1 MLLPVDFNRQGVEV
15 RLLRGPEGRLFHGDG
30 DFGPPVAGEFSLS
43 ADQLPAFACQGKAVL
58 TGPGGK
64 HGDDQVRIPVA
75 VIEQCFNLQVL
86 DMAGRNRIEIDIP
99 EDAGEAEEVLIL
111 SPGSGREAEDHGR
124 ELVRTF
130 PVDIF
135 RQVEFRRRE
144 RVFAVADVVAVQ
156 PEGHGR
162 LRPLEGDTD
171 RSLLPPVTFWQCE
184 VLGVHGH
191 GIKDG
196 RDISRFQFLHPLPGV
211 LGVHI
216 LGSPKAFRL
225 DVGRNPDAVPLVAVV
240 VCPVEVLYGRI
251 VVFGPGELP
260 DSVQHEFKVRP
271 AAFYGPFAAVPLVVR
286 MGRQAVFLEDFR
298 ILHNSVVEF
307 GHDFP
312 PQKAVFCAKR
322 AGAFQNTEKTCP
334 QVHSFLSRRPPKER
348 PRRAVGFLYYSQD
361 YLTEPVIPSAKLFCS
376 TKKIIIVGTEQ
387 NRTPIISIP

>member
-1 MLLPVDFNRQGVEV
+1 MAVDPVENDPLSIQTHDVIFEFKTAEAHVLANDLVRGCSVGIFVRPELEEVGMLLPVDFNRQGVEV

-135 RQVEFRRRE
+135 RQVELRRGE
-144 RVFAVADVVAVQ
+144 GVLAVADVVAVQ

-162 LRPLEGDTD
+162 LRPLEGDAD
-171 RSLLPPVTFWQCE
+171 RAPLPLFTFWQCE

-191 GIKDG
+191 GIEDG
-196 RDISRFQFLHPLPGV
+196 R
-211 LGVHI
+211 
-216 LGSPKAFRL
+216 
-225 DVGRNPDAVPLVAVV
+225 
-240 VCPVEVLYGRI
+240 
-251 VVFGPGELP
+251 
-260 DSVQHEFKVRP
+260 
-271 AAFYGPFAAVPLVVR
+271 
-286 MGRQAVFLEDFR
+286 
-298 ILHNSVVEF
+298 
-307 GHDFP
+307 
-312 PQKAVFCAKR
+312 
-322 AGAFQNTEKTCP
+322 
-334 QVHSFLSRRPPKER
+334 QVSGL
-348 PRRAVGFLYYSQD
+348 
-361 YLTEPVIPSAKLFCS
+361 
-376 TKKIIIVGTEQ
+376 
-387 NRTPIISIP
+387 